1 MKPKKAII
9 ESQTEKFFATIVIE
23 PKTAELDVENFEKL
37 KKHLISYQNKLKDL
51 EEEIKR
57 LIGLFTWKLEENHQ
71 EKSYI
76 LQEKSYILYETM
88 SIVMNMINKNEDQ
101 TLSVND
107 IRIQKI
113 FSNYDETFFEKFIND
128 MNKILEKAIPKIREI
143 TSQIV
148 SLAQDKI
155 KSFDCQKLLTDSLP
169 NIKMPY
175 IPSEYREEDIEKL
188 LANCLISIENNM
200 NELALYTIN
209 KKGQLQ
215 KVTDFSAMAFFDSYG
230 YASLWE
236 HYFNRNE
243 FSYPI
248 DNEIVDYLGKAIF
261 SSNNTTDKVFFLIL
275 SESFFRI
282 EDKDFM
288 IENLK
293 MIKESIKANNIRDCL
308 QNMIDEIT
316 LLDDEEVDLF
326 VLFMNYERFNMY
338 DRKDHISEKITT
350 SIPPCFLSTIS
361 LLNAPKSLLDELRVA
376 NITEDDITIESLTDY
391 YYQTGIL
398 EERKSK

>member
-37 KKHLISYQNKLKDL
+37 KKHLISYQNELKEL

-57 LIGLFTWKLEENHQ
+57 LIGLFTWKFEENHQ
-71 EKSYI
+71 EKSFI
-76 LQEKSYILYETM
+76 IYETM

-113 FSNYDETFFEKFIND
+113 FSNYDATFFEKFIND
-128 MNKILEKAIPKIREI
+128 MNKILEKSIPKIRKI

-215 KVTDFSAMAFFDSYG
+215 KVTDFSAVVFFDSYG
-230 YASLWE
+230 YAILWE

-248 DNEIVDYLGKAIF
+248 DNETVDYLGKAIF
-261 SSNNTTDKVFFLIL
+261 SSDNTTDKVFFLML

-282 EDKDFM
+282 EDKDFI

-293 MIKESIKANNIRDCL
+293 MIKESIKANAIRDCL
-308 QNMIDEIT
+308 QNMIDGIT